1 MEKYNTN
8 NPERIRYW
16 VQENIHMVWREIE
29 TLQQIRQGGFILRIS
44 FWENSWPIVSQWRLR
59 SSPELGIGT
68 EKERDYYVS
77 KEVWYISPNFFSIHD
92 FKDWV
97 NNVKYPA

>member
-1 MEKYNTN
+1 MDKYNAN

-16 VQENIHMVWREIE
+16 IQENIHMVWSQVQRIQEIP
-29 TLQQIRQGGFILRIS
+29 QGGFVLRIS
-44 FWENSWPIVSQWRLR
+44 FWENSLPTARQWHLL
-59 SSPELGIGT
+59 SSPELED
-68 EKERDYYVS
+68 EKDCYVS
-77 KEVWYISPNFFSIHD
+77 KEIWYISPNFSSIHA